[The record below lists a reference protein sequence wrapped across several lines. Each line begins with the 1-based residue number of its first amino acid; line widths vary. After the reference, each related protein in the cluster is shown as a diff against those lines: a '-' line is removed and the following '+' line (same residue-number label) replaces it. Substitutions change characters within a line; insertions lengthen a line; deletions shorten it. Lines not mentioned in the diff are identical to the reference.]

1 MGILNTQLTGT
12 ALGLK
17 GVTPPTRPGANPNST
32 LHNQSSINNNPVID
46 QSPSDLDLN
55 GVTPSKYSD
64 NLPETGIQGRAEDL
78 TS

>member
-1 MGILNTQLTGT
+1 MGILNNQLTGT

-32 LHNQSSINNNPVID
+32 LHFQSSINNIPEIE
-46 QSPSDLDLN
+46 QSPSKLDLD
-55 GVTPSKYSD
+55 GVTPPRYSD
-64 NLPETGIQGRAEDL
+64 NLPESGIEGRAEDL

>member
-17 GVTPPTRPGANPNST
+17 GTTPNTRAGANPNST
-32 LHNQSSINNNPVID
+32 LHFQSSINNIPEIE
-46 QSPSDLDLN
+46 QSPSKLDLD
-55 GVTPSKYSD
+55 GITPIKYSD
-64 NLPETGIQGRAEDL
+64 VPPETGIEGRAEDL

>member
-17 GVTPPTRPGANPNST
+17 GVTPPNRDGANPNST

-55 GVTPSKYSD
+55 GITPPKYSHT
-64 NLPETGIQGRAEDL
+64 LPETGTQARADDL
-78 TS
+78 SS

>member
-1 MGILNTQLTGT
+1 MGILNNQLTGT

-17 GVTPPTRPGANPNST
+17 GVTPPNRPGSNPNST
-32 LHNQSSINNNPVID
+32 LHNQSSINNNPAIE
-46 QSPSDLDLN
+46 QSPSKLDLD

-64 NLPETGIQGRAEDL
+64 NLPETGIAGRAEDL

>member
-17 GVTPPTRPGANPNST
+17 GVTPPNRAGANPNST
-32 LHNQSSINNNPVID
+32 LHNQSSINNNPAIE
-46 QSPSDLDLN
+46 QSPSDLDLD
-55 GVTPSKYSD
+55 GVTPPKYSD
-64 NLPETGIQGRAEDL
+64 NLPETGITGRAEDL